1 MSAKSQPGPSS
12 DDLSARLAQGYWA
25 ESRRPWASLVFIAPF
40 LLIYEGGLL
49 VLGPHAVRNGADAWL
64 RSFLEG
70 LGFGE
75 YFLLPL
81 LTVVILL
88 AWHHTTRQPWRLRP
102 GLFWGMAGECV
113 LLAFCLL
120 LVLKV
125 QRGLSHA
132 TGLAAALSIGE
143 DIREHVGAA
152 VGFLGAGIY
161 EELLFRLVLFSGL
174 MWLLRWMRVEP
185 TPRKLSAVVASSLL
199 FAAAHYVGPYGD
211 TLAWFSFLFRFLA
224 GVFFA
229 ILFVCRGFG
238 IAAGTHAGYDILVGL
253 SSGP

>member
-1 MSAKSQPGPSS
+1 MSAKSQPSGPTS
-12 DDLSARLAQGYWA
+12 DELTARLAQGYWA
-25 ESRRPWASLVFIAPF
+25 ESRRPWASLVFIAPL

-75 YFLLPL
+75 YFLLPV
-81 LTVVILL
+81 LTVIILL

-120 LVLKV
+120 LAFHV
-125 QRGLSHA
+125 QRGLSQA
-132 TGLAAALSIGE
+132 TGLTVALNIGQQ
-143 DIREHVGAA
+143 VGKV
-152 VGFLGAGIY
+152 VGYLGAGIY
-161 EELLFRLVLFSGL
+161 EELLFRLMLLTGLF
-174 MWLLRWMRVEP
+174 WLLRWMKVEP
-185 TPRKLSAVVASSLL
+185 PQGRLSAVLASSLL
-199 FAAAHYVGPYGD
+199 FAAAHYVGPYGYQF
-211 TLAWFSFLFRFLA
+211 TAFSFLFRFIA

-229 ILFVCRGFG
+229 ILFVYRGFG
-238 IAAGTHAGYDILVGL
+238 IAAGAHAGYDILVGL
-253 SSGP
+253 SGGP